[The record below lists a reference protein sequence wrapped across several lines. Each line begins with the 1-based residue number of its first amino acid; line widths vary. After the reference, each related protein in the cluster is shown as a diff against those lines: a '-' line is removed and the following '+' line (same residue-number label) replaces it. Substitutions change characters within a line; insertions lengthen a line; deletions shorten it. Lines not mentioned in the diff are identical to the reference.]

1 MSLVETTH
9 YPGAEMVLAQLSF
22 VGVSAILNTYGVGR
36 SLASVAWLAYRRIRY
51 WLFTLAG
58 RNPLSSG
65 RAAVSYAKDRQVVRV
80 LSEIRNSPPTK
91 LQHDSEGR
99 TLWQTS
105 VGRFWTPPGA
115 EQHYVQLIETETRS
129 DVYNLADSIV
139 GPGSIVL
146 DCGANVGFIT
156 RQAIEKGAALVVCF
170 EPSPGTAVCLRK
182 NFADEIAAGRVCV
195 VEKGLW
201 DKDDTLFLKTGRV
214 ANPASHSLGQAEGA
228 TGVYVPVTT
237 IDRVVEQLNLP
248 RVDVIKMD
256 IEGAEVNALK
266 GATETIRKF
275 RPRIGIGTEHTSDLI
290 ANNEAV
296 IDTILKLDD
305 SYQYVCTETHPYRS
319 PSKGLVLTPHTL
331 FFSSTKTV

>member
-115 EQHYVQLIETETRS
+115 EQHYVQLI
-129 DVYNLADSIV
+129 
-139 GPGSIVL
+139 
-146 DCGANVGFIT
+146 
-156 RQAIEKGAALVVCF
+156 
-170 EPSPGTAVCLRK
+170 
-182 NFADEIAAGRVCV
+182 
-195 VEKGLW
+195 LW